1 MFIPYDIVVLLILSP
16 FLLIIWIVVWV
27 AVRLFRLALFLAKWA
42 VILSY
47 RILRWA
53 VARLAVSIA
62 WLWRRYVVSRP
73 NP

>member
-1 MFIPYDIVVLLILSP
+1 MFIPYDIVLLLILSP

-47 RILRWA
+47 RMLRWLA
-53 VARLAVSIA
+53 ARLADGIG
-62 WLWRRYVVSRP
+62 WLWRRYVVPRP

>member
-1 MFIPYDIVVLLILSP
+1 MFIPYDIVILLILSP

-47 RILRWA
+47 RILRWSA
-53 VARLAVSIA
+53 AGSTGKCKISDLFEELGFRV
-62 WLWRRYVVSRP
+62 
-73 NP
+73 

>member
-1 MFIPYDIVVLLILSP
+1 MFIPYDIVILLILSP

-47 RILRWA
+47 RLLCWSF
-53 VARLAVSIA
+53 ARLAVGIA
-62 WLWRRYVVSRP
+62 WLWRRYKVSRP

>member
-1 MFIPYDIVVLLILSP
+1 MFIPYDIVILLILSP

-27 AVRLFRLALFLAKWA
+27 AVHLFRLALFLAKWA

-47 RILRWA
+47 QILRWSA
-53 VARLAVSIA
+53 ARLAVGIG
-62 WLWRRYVVSRP
+62 WLWHRYVVSRP

>member
-1 MFIPYDIVVLLILSP
+1 MFIPYDIVILLILSP

-47 RILRWA
+47 RLLRWSA
-53 VARLAVSIA
+53 ASLAVGIG
-62 WLWRRYVVSRP
+62 WLWHRYVVSRP

>member
-1 MFIPYDIVVLLILSP
+1 MFIPYDIVILLILSP

-42 VILSY
+42 VVLSY
-47 RILRWA
+47 RLLRWTF
-53 VARLAVSIA
+53 ARLALGVG
-62 WLWRRYVVSRP
+62 WLWQRYVVSRP

>member
-1 MFIPYDIVVLLILSP
+1 MFIPYDIVILLILSP

-42 VILSY
+42 IILSY
-47 RILRWA
+47 RLLCWSFA
-53 VARLAVSIA
+53 WLAVGIA

>member
-1 MFIPYDIVVLLILSP
+1 MFIPYDIVILLILSP

-27 AVRLFRLALFLAKWA
+27 EVRLFRLALFLAKWA

-47 RILRWA
+47 RLLRWSF
-53 VARLAVSIA
+53 ARLVLGVG

>member
-1 MFIPYDIVVLLILSP
+1 MFIPYDIVILLILSP

-27 AVRLFRLALFLAKWA
+27 AVRLFRLVLFLAKWA

-47 RILRWA
+47 RILRWSA
-53 VARLAVSIA
+53 ARLAVGIA

>member
-1 MFIPYDIVVLLILSP
+1 MYIPYDIVVLLILSP

-27 AVRLFRLALFLAKWA
+27 AVRLFRLALFLAKWD

-47 RILRWA
+47 RMLRWSA
-53 VARLAVSIA
+53 ARLAVGIG

>member
-27 AVRLFRLALFLAKWA
+27 AVRLFRLALFLTKWA

-47 RILRWA
+47 RMLRWSA
-53 VARLAVSIA
+53 ARLAVGIG
-62 WLWRRYVVSRP
+62 WLWPRYVVSRP

>member
-1 MFIPYDIVVLLILSP
+1 MFIPYDMVILLILSP
-16 FLLIIWIVVWV
+16 FLLIIWIVVWG

-47 RILRWA
+47 RLLCWSFD
-53 VARLAVSIA
+53 RLADGIA
-62 WLWRRYVVSRP
+62 WLWRRYVISRP

>member
-1 MFIPYDIVVLLILSP
+1 MFIPYDIVILLILSP
-16 FLLIIWIVVWV
+16 FLIIIWVVVWV

-47 RILRWA
+47 RLLCWLF
-53 VARLAVSIA
+53 ARLAVGIA
-62 WLWRRYVVSRP
+62 WLWRRYMVSRP

>member
-1 MFIPYDIVVLLILSP
+1 MFIPYDIVILLILSP

-47 RILRWA
+47 RILRWSA
-53 VARLAVSIA
+53 VRLAVGIA

>member
-1 MFIPYDIVVLLILSP
+1 MFIPYDIVILLILSP
-16 FLLIIWIVVWV
+16 FLIIIWIVVWGV
-27 AVRLFRLALFLAKWA
+27 VRLLRLALFLAKWT

-47 RILRWA
+47 RLLCWSA
-53 VARLAVSIA
+53 SRLAVGIA

>member
-42 VILSY
+42 VIHSY
-47 RILRWA
+47 RLLYWSF
-53 VARLAVSIA
+53 ARLAVGIA
-62 WLWRRYVVSRP
+62 WLWHRYVVSRP